1 MFAPKVESHDHL
13 LEWCTDTA
21 IHRNFCHVN
30 FFRGF
35 CPTVS
40 VTGLATQ
47 GMLEVLLRPVVVVF
61 HPTTVLHLPWSGL
74 PGARDQRIEIHRKQG
89 ANMDIPSMFGDF
101 FAIDDLIHVQIW
113 IPENGLWLPLIF
125 CVASSGIFV
134 VEVEPRFMLL
144 KSQHGHCMFRLF
156 G

>member
-1 MFAPKVESHDHL
+1 MIFYIYTLIRTYYHVYVHIYIYTYIYTVYIYIYFFLQSSASQ

-40 VTGLATQ
+40 MTGLAAQ

-74 PGARDQRIEIHRKQG
+74 PGARGQRIQIHRKQG
-89 ANMDIPSMFGDF
+89 AKWTSQACLGIF
-101 FAIDDLIHVQIW
+101 
-113 IPENGLWLPLIF
+113 LPLTT
-125 CVASSGIFV
+125 
-134 VEVEPRFMLL
+134 
-144 KSQHGHCMFRLF
+144 
-156 G
+156 